1 MGIPLPHPRDNL
13 PNPSLTT
20 LLEHNVYTL
29 SILTLFVSVALNLVL
44 FYIFILHFLSYAQ
57 TAHFR

>member
-1 MGIPLPHPRDNL
+1 MGIPLPRPRDNL

-44 FYIFILHFLSYAQ
+44 FYIFILHFLS
-57 TAHFR
+57 